1 MKSSEE
7 SKFSFIAL
15 KVIPNAPKDAIV
27 GWEEE
32 RLRVKI
38 RAVPE
43 KGRANQHLIK
53 FLAEQLKI
61 APSRL
66 SLASGEISRLK
77 RVRIEGL
84 TEAEVRKKLGCS

>member
-7 SKFSFIAL
+7 SKFSLIAL

-43 KGRANQHLIK
+43 KGQANRHLLR

-66 SLASGEISRLK
+66 SIASGETSRLK

-84 TEAEVRKKLGCS
+84 SDAEVRQKFSS